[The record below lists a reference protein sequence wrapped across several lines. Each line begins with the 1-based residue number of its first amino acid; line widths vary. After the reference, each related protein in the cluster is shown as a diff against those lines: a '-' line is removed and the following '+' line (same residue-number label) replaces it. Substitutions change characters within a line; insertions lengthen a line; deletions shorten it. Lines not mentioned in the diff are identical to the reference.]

1 MSISKNMISV
11 IVCCY
16 NSQYV
21 IKDTLEY
28 LANQQTNN
36 AFNYEVVLVDNNCTD
51 YTVEVANAVW
61 NELDTTIDLN
71 VVTESKPGLSYA
83 REAGVNHSKGE
94 FIVFCDDDNWLAS
107 DYLQIAFNFMMK
119 HPEVGALGGQSIGVL
134 EGVEPK
140 WWHKEAKNYAVGKQ
154 AAKSGDVSSRGY
166 VWGAGMVFWKSL
178 FLRLYNTGFESL
190 LSDRKGELLSSG
202 GDSELCKWFIL
213 MGYKLWYLEELKF
226 KHYIT
231 SQRLT
236 DSYLV
241 KLLAGH
247 KQAQPLL
254 NLYNRFILLVKNND
268 RLKLSQAKKFNYLKK
283 GVKGVLRQKHHW
295 REFIQLAVG
304 TIFKIDANLYQI
316 IKTYKRLKRIS

>member
-1 MSISKNMISV
+1 MINLSV

-166 VWGAGMVFWKSL
+166 VWGAGMVFRKSL

-213 MGYKLWYLEELKF
+213 MGYKLWYLETLKF
-226 KHYIT
+226 NHYIIK
-231 SQRLT
+231 SRLLDT
-236 DSYLV
+236 YLV
-241 KLLAGH
+241 KLKAGH
-247 KQAQPLL
+247 ESSSRVLG
-254 NLYNRFILLVKNND
+254 LYNWFINNHLFSSKRNKLNRFFIFITKSIKAKRQKSVIS
-268 RLKLSQAKKFNYLKK
+268 KLYLQLAFEDFIKINASLYHITKIYKKLKK
-283 GVKGVLRQKHHW
+283 
-295 REFIQLAVG
+295 
-304 TIFKIDANLYQI
+304 Y
-316 IKTYKRLKRIS
+316 

>member
-1 MSISKNMISV
+1 MINLSV

-61 NELDTTIDLN
+61 NELDTPIDLN

-83 REAGVNHSKGE
+83 REAGVKHSKGE

-166 VWGAGMVFWKSL
+166 VWGAGMVFRKSL

-213 MGYKLWYLEELKF
+213 MGYKLWYLETLKF
-226 KHYIT
+226 NHYIIK
-231 SQRLT
+231 SRLLDT
-236 DSYLV
+236 YLV
-241 KLLAGH
+241 KLKAGH
-247 KQAQPLL
+247 ESSSRVLG
-254 NLYNRFILLVKNND
+254 LYNWFINNHLFSSKRNKLNRFFIFITKSIKAKRQKSVIS
-268 RLKLSQAKKFNYLKK
+268 KLYLQLAFEDFIKINASLYHITKIYKKLKK
-283 GVKGVLRQKHHW
+283 
-295 REFIQLAVG
+295 
-304 TIFKIDANLYQI
+304 Y
-316 IKTYKRLKRIS
+316 